1 MPWIQ
6 IPHVLRPKSTCCMLR
21 ATLEKSVLSL
31 QLNKKPQPKQISYIH
46 LRDKEISTRK
56 MDGEKELK
64 MLVEENDRLRL
75 REKILDESIASLQ
88 TKYLELI
95 TRRYCDNDE
104 ECNEEEEKTQVQAS
118 RSMSLPDLVSKSKRF
133 MRNPSCAL

>member
-1 MPWIQ
+1 
-6 IPHVLRPKSTCCMLR
+6 
-21 ATLEKSVLSL
+21 
-31 QLNKKPQPKQISYIH
+31 
-46 LRDKEISTRK
+46 
-56 MDGEKELK
+56 MDGEKELE

-88 TKYLELI
+88 TKYLELV

-104 ECNEEEEKTQVQAS
+104 ECHEEEDKTQVQAS
-118 RSMSLPDLVSKSKRF
+118 RSMSLPDLLCLVSKSKRF

>member
-1 MPWIQ
+1 
-6 IPHVLRPKSTCCMLR
+6 
-21 ATLEKSVLSL
+21 
-31 QLNKKPQPKQISYIH
+31 
-46 LRDKEISTRK
+46 
-56 MDGEKELK
+56 MDGEKELE

-88 TKYLELI
+88 TKYLKLI

-104 ECNEEEEKTQVQAS
+104 ECDEEEEKTQVQAS
-118 RSMSLPDLVSKSKRF
+118 RSMSLPDLVSKSRRF

>member
-31 QLNKKPQPKQISYIH
+31 QLNKKPQPNILH

-56 MDGEKELK
+56 MDGEKELQ

-88 TKYLELI
+88 TKYLDLI
-95 TRRYCDNDE
+95 TRRYCDND
-104 ECNEEEEKTQVQAS
+104 EEEEKTQVQAS

>member
-1 MPWIQ
+1 
-6 IPHVLRPKSTCCMLR
+6 
-21 ATLEKSVLSL
+21 
-31 QLNKKPQPKQISYIH
+31 
-46 LRDKEISTRK
+46 
-56 MDGEKELK
+56 MDGEKELE
-64 MLVEENDRLRL
+64 MLVEENDRLKL

-88 TKYLELI
+88 TKYLKLI

-104 ECNEEEEKTQVQAS
+104 EEDKTQVQAS